1 MHDWRIKPLDDGSG
15 KLNIDIN
22 PPKRDADILDVKAY
36 SERLNILPFELKNGV
51 PWFNQNDPEYQKVKY
66 SKTNLGEAGCGVFS
80 FASVWNYYYGGDGV
94 YLLPEDIADYAIEHG
109 ISTTQSRNAFK
120 DLAKAYNMPEPK
132 IMGKTVNDSIKDY
145 YIEVNEALD
154 KGDLVIVNVQN
165 EHGRPNDNSDVEKG
179 YWTSD
184 GHYIVVT
191 GKTDDGKYYVVDSM
205 DKYKSDVPISGD
217 KLFGEGDGLPYGYIA
232 IDFPNPNNQK

>member
-94 YLLPEDIADYAIEHG
+94 YLLPEDIAD
-109 ISTTQSRNAFK
+109 
-120 DLAKAYNMPEPK
+120 
-132 IMGKTVNDSIKDY
+132 
-145 YIEVNEALD
+145 
-154 KGDLVIVNVQN
+154 
-165 EHGRPNDNSDVEKG
+165 
-179 YWTSD
+179 
-184 GHYIVVT
+184 
-191 GKTDDGKYYVVDSM
+191 
-205 DKYKSDVPISGD
+205 
-217 KLFGEGDGLPYGYIA
+217 
-232 IDFPNPNNQK
+232 